1 MSTPPSDWEVVIGL
15 EVHVQLH
22 TRAKVFAS
30 SPWGFGKEPNEQVDP
45 VVLGLP
51 GTLPVVNREAVEKSI
66 LFGLVVGASVPEHCS
81 WDRKN
86 YFYPDNPKNYQ
97 LTQKDFP
104 VVVGG
109 QVEIELPGASRNVM
123 GEHKFIRIHH
133 AHLEEDVGK
142 LSHAG
147 SGSLVDYNRAGVPLL
162 EIVTEP
168 DLRSS
173 AEAEAFL
180 RSLVAML
187 TQAGVADC
195 DMEKGQLRCDCNVSI
210 RRRGAEK
217 LGTRTETKNLNSI
230 SSVRDTVIYE
240 TARQIRELEAGRS
253 ITQETRGWNAE
264 LARGYVLRDK
274 EDAHD
279 YRYFPD
285 PDLLPVV
292 IEESFL
298 GEVRATL
305 PELPPQKRERFQS
318 QFGLSAYDAN
328 VLATSREQAY
338 YFENVAAIGGDA
350 KLAANWVM
358 VELGSLLNK
367 QGLDIDESPVSAELL
382 GGMLQR
388 IKDNT
393 ISGKIAKVVFEA
405 MANGE
410 GSADEIIE
418 KRGLKQVTD
427 TGAISAVLDEMLAVG
442 AEVLAHG
449 GHRDR
454 VAAQQL
460 EVVGDVAGAAAEF
473 AAHARHQEG
482 HVQDVDLVRQDV
494 VLELVLEHHDG
505 VVGQGAADQGGCHRW
520 GPLGAGAGRP
530 PAKSHMLA
538 RRPLQGTG

>member
-1 MSTPPSDWEVVIGL
+1 MSNAPSDWEVVIGL

-285 PDLLPVV
+285 PDIP
-292 IEESFL
+292 
-298 GEVRATL
+298 TL
-305 PELPPQKRERFQS
+305 KI
-318 QFGLSAYDAN
+318 
-328 VLATSREQAY
+328 SRETVARLAKQVPENLYDRQRRYVEKLGLPYTAASVLVNDRALAEW
-338 YFENVAAIGGDA
+338 FEAAVAAHPTNPSGIANLVANDLLRDLAASATAPVSLESCPIKPAQLAGLVKLTDEGVIFKQQAKEVFAEMFTSGRDAAAIVDA
-350 KLAANWVM
+350 K
-358 VELGSLLNK
+358 
-367 QGLDIDESPVSAELL
+367 GLRQNS
-382 GGMLQR
+382 
-388 IKDNT
+388 
-393 ISGKIAKVVFEA
+393 
-405 MANGE
+405 
-410 GSADEIIE
+410 
-418 KRGLKQVTD
+418 D
-427 TGAISAVLDEMLAVG
+427 TGELEKIVQEVIADPAV
-442 AEVLAHG
+442 
-449 GHRDR
+449 
-454 VAAQQL
+454 
-460 EVVGDVAGAAAEF
+460 
-473 AAHARHQEG
+473 
-482 HVQDVDLVRQDV
+482 
-494 VLELVLEHHDG
+494 
-505 VVGQGAADQGGCHRW
+505 
-520 GPLGAGAGRP
+520 
-530 PAKSHMLA
+530 AKSIAEYRAGNEKAINALKGPIMKRTQGKANPVLIDQLLRKFLA
-538 RRPLQGTG
+538 

>member
-30 SPWGFGKEPNEQVDP
+30 SPWGFGQEPNEQVDP

-104 VVVGG
+104 VAVGG

-180 RSLVAML
+180 RSLVAMI

-210 RRRGAEK
+210 RRRGTEK

-264 LARGYVLRDK
+264 LVRGYVLRDK

-285 PDLLPVV
+285 PDIPTLKISRETVTRLSALVPENLYDRQRRYIANLGLPYTAASVLVNDRALAEWFELAVAAHPANPSGIANLVANDLLRDLAASATAPVSLESCLIKPAQLAGLVKLTDEGV
-292 IEESFL
+292 ISKQQAKEVFTEMFTSGRDAAAIVDAKGLRQNSDTGELEKIVQEVIADPAVAKSIAEYRAGNEKAINALKGPIMKRTQGKANPVLIDQLLRKFL
-298 GEVRATL
+298 G
-305 PELPPQKRERFQS
+305 
-318 QFGLSAYDAN
+318 
-328 VLATSREQAY
+328 
-338 YFENVAAIGGDA
+338 
-350 KLAANWVM
+350 
-358 VELGSLLNK
+358 
-367 QGLDIDESPVSAELL
+367 
-382 GGMLQR
+382 
-388 IKDNT
+388 
-393 ISGKIAKVVFEA
+393 
-405 MANGE
+405 
-410 GSADEIIE
+410 
-418 KRGLKQVTD
+418 
-427 TGAISAVLDEMLAVG
+427 
-442 AEVLAHG
+442 
-449 GHRDR
+449 
-454 VAAQQL
+454 
-460 EVVGDVAGAAAEF
+460 
-473 AAHARHQEG
+473 
-482 HVQDVDLVRQDV
+482 
-494 VLELVLEHHDG
+494 
-505 VVGQGAADQGGCHRW
+505 
-520 GPLGAGAGRP
+520 
-530 PAKSHMLA
+530 
-538 RRPLQGTG
+538 

>member
-173 AEAEAFL
+173 SEAEAFL

-195 DMEKGQLRCDCNVSI
+195 DMEKGQLRCDCNVSV
-210 RRRGAEK
+210 RRRGVEK

-285 PDLLPVV
+285 PDIP
-292 IEESFL
+292 
-298 GEVRATL
+298 TL
-305 PELPPQKRERFQS
+305 KI
-318 QFGLSAYDAN
+318 
-328 VLATSREQAY
+328 SRETVSRLAKLVPESLYDRQRRYIDKLGLPYTAASVLVNDRALAEW
-338 YFENVAAIGGDA
+338 FEAAVAAHPTNPSGIANLVANDLLRDLAASAGAIDDSGVTPVSLASCPIKPAQLAGLVKLTDEGVISKQQAKEVFAEMFKSGQDAAAIVDA
-350 KLAANWVM
+350 K
-358 VELGSLLNK
+358 
-367 QGLDIDESPVSAELL
+367 GLRQNS
-382 GGMLQR
+382 
-388 IKDNT
+388 
-393 ISGKIAKVVFEA
+393 
-405 MANGE
+405 
-410 GSADEIIE
+410 
-418 KRGLKQVTD
+418 D
-427 TGAISAVLDEMLAVG
+427 TGELEKIVQEVIADPAV
-442 AEVLAHG
+442 
-449 GHRDR
+449 
-454 VAAQQL
+454 
-460 EVVGDVAGAAAEF
+460 
-473 AAHARHQEG
+473 
-482 HVQDVDLVRQDV
+482 
-494 VLELVLEHHDG
+494 
-505 VVGQGAADQGGCHRW
+505 
-520 GPLGAGAGRP
+520 
-530 PAKSHMLA
+530 AKSIAEYRAGNEKAINALKGPIMKRTQGKANPVLIDQLLRKFLA
-538 RRPLQGTG
+538 

>member
-1 MSTPPSDWEVVIGL
+1 MSHASPDWEVVIGL

-30 SPWGFGKEPNEQVDP
+30 SPWGFGQEPNEQVDP

-51 GTLPVVNREAVEKSI
+51 GTLPVVNREAVEKAI
-66 LFGLVVGASVPEHCS
+66 LFGLVVGAEIPERCA

-123 GEHKFIRIHH
+123 GEHKTIRIHH

-195 DMEKGQLRCDCNVSI
+195 DMEKGQLRCDCNVSV
-210 RRRGAEK
+210 RRPGGP
-217 LGTRTETKNLNSI
+217 LGIRTETKNLNSI
-230 SSVRDTVIYE
+230 SSVRDTVIHE
-240 TARQIRELEAGRS
+240 TARQIRELEAGRA

-285 PDLLPVV
+285 PDIP
-292 IEESFL
+292 
-298 GEVRATL
+298 TL
-305 PELPPQKRERFQS
+305 KI
-318 QFGLSAYDAN
+318 
-328 VLATSREQAY
+328 SRETVARLAKQVPENLYDRQRRYVEKLGLPYTAASVLVNDRALAEW
-338 YFENVAAIGGDA
+338 FEAAVAAHPANPSGIANLVANDLLRD
-350 KLAANWVM
+350 LAA
-358 VELGSLLNK
+358 S
-367 QGLDIDESPVSAELL
+367 
-382 GGMLQR
+382 
-388 IKDNT
+388 
-393 ISGKIAKVVFEA
+393 
-405 MANGE
+405 
-410 GSADEIIE
+410 
-418 KRGLKQVTD
+418 
-427 TGAISAVLDEMLAVG
+427 
-442 AEVLAHG
+442 
-449 GHRDR
+449 
-454 VAAQQL
+454 
-460 EVVGDVAGAAAEF
+460 AGAAGGFDEAAPAPLSLASCLIKPAQLAGLVKLTDEGVISKQQAKEVFAEMF
-473 AAHARHQEG
+473 KTGQDAAAIVDAKGLRQNSDTGELEKIVQE
-482 HVQDVDLVRQDV
+482 VI
-494 VLELVLEHHDG
+494 
-505 VVGQGAADQGGCHRW
+505 AD
-520 GPLGAGAGRP
+520 PAV
-530 PAKSHMLA
+530 AKSIAEYRAGNEKAINALKGPIMK
-538 RRPLQGTG
+538 RTQGKANPGLIDQLLRKALG

>member
-1 MSTPPSDWEVVIGL
+1 MSTSPSDWEVVIGL

-285 PDLLPVV
+285 PDIPTLKISRETVTRL
-292 IEESFL
+292 
-298 GEVRATL
+298 ATL
-305 PELPPQKRERFQS
+305 VPENLYDRQRRYIDKLGLPYTAAS
-318 QFGLSAYDAN
+318 
-328 VLATSREQAY
+328 VLVNDRALAEW
-338 YFENVAAIGGDA
+338 FELAVAAHPTNPSGIANLVANDLLRDLAASATAPVLLSSCLIKPAQLAGLVKLTDDGVISKQQAKEVFTEMFKSGQDAAAIVDA
-350 KLAANWVM
+350 K
-358 VELGSLLNK
+358 
-367 QGLDIDESPVSAELL
+367 GLRQNS
-382 GGMLQR
+382 
-388 IKDNT
+388 
-393 ISGKIAKVVFEA
+393 
-405 MANGE
+405 
-410 GSADEIIE
+410 
-418 KRGLKQVTD
+418 D
-427 TGAISAVLDEMLAVG
+427 TGELEKIVQEVIADPAV
-442 AEVLAHG
+442 
-449 GHRDR
+449 
-454 VAAQQL
+454 
-460 EVVGDVAGAAAEF
+460 
-473 AAHARHQEG
+473 
-482 HVQDVDLVRQDV
+482 
-494 VLELVLEHHDG
+494 
-505 VVGQGAADQGGCHRW
+505 
-520 GPLGAGAGRP
+520 
-530 PAKSHMLA
+530 AKSIAEYRAGNEKAINALKGPIMKRTQGKANPVLIDQLLRKFLA
-538 RRPLQGTG
+538 

>member
-1 MSTPPSDWEVVIGL
+1 MSTPASDWEVVIGL

-180 RSLVAML
+180 RSLIAML

-285 PDLLPVV
+285 PDIP
-292 IEESFL
+292 
-298 GEVRATL
+298 TL
-305 PELPPQKRERFQS
+305 KI
-318 QFGLSAYDAN
+318 
-328 VLATSREQAY
+328 SRETVTRLSTLVPENLYDRQRRYIEKLGLPYTAASVLVNDRALAEW
-338 YFENVAAIGGDA
+338 FELAVAAHPTNPSGIANLVANDLLRDLAASATAPVLLSSCLIKPAQLAGLVKLTDDGVISKQQAKEVFTEMFKSGQDAAAIVDA
-350 KLAANWVM
+350 K
-358 VELGSLLNK
+358 
-367 QGLDIDESPVSAELL
+367 GLRQNS
-382 GGMLQR
+382 
-388 IKDNT
+388 
-393 ISGKIAKVVFEA
+393 
-405 MANGE
+405 
-410 GSADEIIE
+410 
-418 KRGLKQVTD
+418 D
-427 TGAISAVLDEMLAVG
+427 TGELEKIVQEVIADPAV
-442 AEVLAHG
+442 
-449 GHRDR
+449 
-454 VAAQQL
+454 
-460 EVVGDVAGAAAEF
+460 
-473 AAHARHQEG
+473 
-482 HVQDVDLVRQDV
+482 
-494 VLELVLEHHDG
+494 
-505 VVGQGAADQGGCHRW
+505 
-520 GPLGAGAGRP
+520 
-530 PAKSHMLA
+530 AKSIAEYRAGNEKAINALKGPIMKRTQGKANPVLIDQLLRKFLA
-538 RRPLQGTG
+538 

>member
-180 RSLVAML
+180 RSLIAML
-187 TQAGVADC
+187 TQAGVAYC

-285 PDLLPVV
+285 PDIP
-292 IEESFL
+292 
-298 GEVRATL
+298 TL
-305 PELPPQKRERFQS
+305 KI
-318 QFGLSAYDAN
+318 
-328 VLATSREQAY
+328 SRETVTRLSTLVPENLYDRQRRYIEKLGLPYTAASVLVNDRALAEW
-338 YFENVAAIGGDA
+338 FELAVAAHPANPSGIANLVANDLLRDLAASATAPVSLESCLIKPAHLAGLVKLTDDGVISKQQAKEVFTEMFKSGQDAAAIVDA
-350 KLAANWVM
+350 K
-358 VELGSLLNK
+358 
-367 QGLDIDESPVSAELL
+367 GLRQNS
-382 GGMLQR
+382 
-388 IKDNT
+388 
-393 ISGKIAKVVFEA
+393 
-405 MANGE
+405 
-410 GSADEIIE
+410 
-418 KRGLKQVTD
+418 D
-427 TGAISAVLDEMLAVG
+427 TGELEKIVQEVIADPAV
-442 AEVLAHG
+442 
-449 GHRDR
+449 
-454 VAAQQL
+454 
-460 EVVGDVAGAAAEF
+460 
-473 AAHARHQEG
+473 
-482 HVQDVDLVRQDV
+482 
-494 VLELVLEHHDG
+494 
-505 VVGQGAADQGGCHRW
+505 
-520 GPLGAGAGRP
+520 
-530 PAKSHMLA
+530 AKSIAEYRAGNEKAINALKGPIMKRTQGKANPVLIDQLLRKFLA
-538 RRPLQGTG
+538 

>member
-1 MSTPPSDWEVVIGL
+1 MSNVPSDWEVVIGL

-123 GEHKFIRIHH
+123 GEHKIIRIHH

-195 DMEKGQLRCDCNVSI
+195 DMEKGQLRCDCNVSV
-210 RRRGAEK
+210 RRRGVEK

-285 PDLLPVV
+285 PDIPTLKISRETVARLAKLVPENLYDRQRRYVEKFGLPYTAASVLVNDRALAEWFEAAVAAHPTNPSGIANLIANDLLRDLAASAVAAAAPVSLSSCPIKPAQLAGLVKLTDDGV
-292 IEESFL
+292 ISKQQAKEVFTEMFKSGQDAAAIVDAKGVRQNSDTGELEKIVQEVIADPAVAKSIAEYRAGNEKAINALKGPIMKRTQGKANPVLIDQLLRKFL
-298 GEVRATL
+298 G
-305 PELPPQKRERFQS
+305 
-318 QFGLSAYDAN
+318 
-328 VLATSREQAY
+328 
-338 YFENVAAIGGDA
+338 
-350 KLAANWVM
+350 
-358 VELGSLLNK
+358 
-367 QGLDIDESPVSAELL
+367 
-382 GGMLQR
+382 
-388 IKDNT
+388 
-393 ISGKIAKVVFEA
+393 
-405 MANGE
+405 
-410 GSADEIIE
+410 
-418 KRGLKQVTD
+418 
-427 TGAISAVLDEMLAVG
+427 
-442 AEVLAHG
+442 
-449 GHRDR
+449 
-454 VAAQQL
+454 
-460 EVVGDVAGAAAEF
+460 
-473 AAHARHQEG
+473 
-482 HVQDVDLVRQDV
+482 
-494 VLELVLEHHDG
+494 
-505 VVGQGAADQGGCHRW
+505 
-520 GPLGAGAGRP
+520 
-530 PAKSHMLA
+530 
-538 RRPLQGTG
+538 

>member
-1 MSTPPSDWEVVIGL
+1 
-15 EVHVQLH
+15 
-22 TRAKVFAS
+22 
-30 SPWGFGKEPNEQVDP
+30 
-45 VVLGLP
+45 
-51 GTLPVVNREAVEKSI
+51 VVNREAVEKSI

-285 PDLLPVV
+285 PDIPTLKISRETVTRL
-292 IEESFL
+292 
-298 GEVRATL
+298 ATL
-305 PELPPQKRERFQS
+305 VPENLYDRQRRYIDKLGLPYTAAS
-318 QFGLSAYDAN
+318 
-328 VLATSREQAY
+328 VLVNDRALAEW
-338 YFENVAAIGGDA
+338 FELAVAAHPTNPSGIANLVANDLLRDLAASATAPVLLSSCLIKPAQLAGLVKLTDDGVISKQQAKEVFTEMFKSGQDAAAIVDA
-350 KLAANWVM
+350 K
-358 VELGSLLNK
+358 
-367 QGLDIDESPVSAELL
+367 GLRQNS
-382 GGMLQR
+382 
-388 IKDNT
+388 
-393 ISGKIAKVVFEA
+393 
-405 MANGE
+405 
-410 GSADEIIE
+410 
-418 KRGLKQVTD
+418 D
-427 TGAISAVLDEMLAVG
+427 TGELEKIVQEVIADPAV
-442 AEVLAHG
+442 
-449 GHRDR
+449 
-454 VAAQQL
+454 
-460 EVVGDVAGAAAEF
+460 
-473 AAHARHQEG
+473 
-482 HVQDVDLVRQDV
+482 
-494 VLELVLEHHDG
+494 
-505 VVGQGAADQGGCHRW
+505 
-520 GPLGAGAGRP
+520 
-530 PAKSHMLA
+530 AKSIAEYRAGNEKAINALKGPIMKRTQGKANPVLIDQLLRKFLA
-538 RRPLQGTG
+538 

>member
-1 MSTPPSDWEVVIGL
+1 MSNVPSDWEVVIGL

-51 GTLPVVNREAVEKSI
+51 GTLPVVNREAVEKAI
-66 LFGLVVGASVPEHCS
+66 LFGLVVGAEVPERCA

-195 DMEKGQLRCDCNVSI
+195 DMEKGQLRCDCNVSV
-210 RRRGAEK
+210 RRRGDAK

-264 LARGYVLRDK
+264 LTRGYVLRDK

-285 PDLLPVV
+285 PDIPTLKISRDTVTRLAKQVPENLYDRQRRYVDKLGLPYTAASVLV
-292 IEESFL
+292 ND
-298 GEVRATL
+298 RA
-305 PELPPQKRERFQS
+305 
-318 QFGLSAYDAN
+318 
-328 VLATSREQAY
+328 
-338 YFENVAAIGGDA
+338 
-350 KLAANWVM
+350 LAANPSGIANLVAND
-358 VELGSLLNK
+358 LLR
-367 QGLDIDESPVSAELL
+367 D
-382 GGMLQR
+382 
-388 IKDNT
+388 
-393 ISGKIAKVVFEA
+393 
-405 MANGE
+405 
-410 GSADEIIE
+410 
-418 KRGLKQVTD
+418 
-427 TGAISAVLDEMLAVG
+427 LA
-442 AEVLAHG
+442 AS
-449 GHRDR
+449 
-454 VAAQQL
+454 
-460 EVVGDVAGAAAEF
+460 AGAAGAFDE
-473 AAHARHQEG
+473 AAPAPLSLASCPIKPAQLAG
-482 HVQDVDLVRQDV
+482 LVKLTD
-494 VLELVLEHHDG
+494 DG
-505 VVGQGAADQGGCHRW
+505 VISKQQAKEVFAEMFKSGKDAAAIVDAKGLRQNSDTGELEKIVQEVIAD
-520 GPLGAGAGRP
+520 PAV
-530 PAKSHMLA
+530 AKSIAEYRAGNEKAINALKGPIMKRTQGKANPVLIDQLLRKFLA
-538 RRPLQGTG
+538 

>member
-1 MSTPPSDWEVVIGL
+1 MSNVPSDWEVVIGL

-51 GTLPVVNREAVEKSI
+51 GTLPVVNREAVEKPI

-123 GEHKFIRIHH
+123 GEHKIIRIHH

-195 DMEKGQLRCDCNVSI
+195 DMEKGQLRCDCNVSV
-210 RRRGAEK
+210 RRRGVEK

-285 PDLLPVV
+285 PDIP
-292 IEESFL
+292 
-298 GEVRATL
+298 TL
-305 PELPPQKRERFQS
+305 KISRETVARLAKLVPENLYDRQRRYVEK
-318 QFGLSAYDAN
+318 FGLPYTAAS
-328 VLATSREQAY
+328 VLVNDRALAEW
-338 YFENVAAIGGDA
+338 FEAAVAAHPTNPSGIANLIANDLLRD
-350 KLAANWVM
+350 LAA
-358 VELGSLLNK
+358 S
-367 QGLDIDESPVSAELL
+367 
-382 GGMLQR
+382 
-388 IKDNT
+388 
-393 ISGKIAKVVFEA
+393 
-405 MANGE
+405 
-410 GSADEIIE
+410 
-418 KRGLKQVTD
+418 
-427 TGAISAVLDEMLAVG
+427 
-442 AEVLAHG
+442 
-449 GHRDR
+449 
-454 VAAQQL
+454 
-460 EVVGDVAGAAAEF
+460 AGAAAAPVSLSSCPIKPAQLAGLVKLTDDGVISKQQAKEVF
-473 AAHARHQEG
+473 TEMFKSGQDAAAI
-482 HVQDVDLVRQDV
+482 VDAKGVRQNSDTGE
-494 VLELVLEHHDG
+494 LEKIVQE
-505 VVGQGAADQGGCHRW
+505 VIAD
-520 GPLGAGAGRP
+520 PAV
-530 PAKSHMLA
+530 AKSIAEYRAGNEKAINALKGPIMK
-538 RRPLQGTG
+538 RTQGKANPVLIDQLLRKFLG

>member
-1 MSTPPSDWEVVIGL
+1 MSQAPSDWEVVIGL
-15 EVHVQLH
+15 EVHVQLR

-30 SPWGFGKEPNEQVDP
+30 SPWGFGQEPNAQVDP

-51 GTLPVVNREAVEKSI
+51 GTLPVVNREAVEKAV
-66 LFGLVVGASVPEHCS
+66 LFGLVVGAEIPERCA

-109 QVEIELPGASRNVM
+109 RVEIELPGPSRNVM
-123 GEHKFIRIHH
+123 GEHKSVRIHH

-147 SGSLVDYNRAGVPLL
+147 GGSLVDYNRAGVPLL

-168 DLRSS
+168 DLRSA

-195 DMEKGQLRCDCNVSI
+195 DMEKGQLRCDCNVSV
-210 RRRGAEK
+210 RRRGDAR

-240 TARQIRELEAGRS
+240 AARQIRELEAGRS

-285 PDLLPVV
+285 PDIPALRISRETVARLAKQVPENLYDRQRRYVEKLGLPYTAASVLVADRALAEWFEAAVAAHPANPSGVANLVANDLL
-292 IEESFL
+292 
-298 GEVRATL
+298 RD
-305 PELPPQKRERFQS
+305 
-318 QFGLSAYDAN
+318 LSAA
-328 VLATSREQAY
+328 VPPIPLSACPIRPASLAGLVKLTDEGVISKQQAKEV
-338 YFENVAAIGGDA
+338 FAEMFSTGQEAAAIVDA
-350 KLAANWVM
+350 K
-358 VELGSLLNK
+358 
-367 QGLDIDESPVSAELL
+367 GLRQNS
-382 GGMLQR
+382 
-388 IKDNT
+388 
-393 ISGKIAKVVFEA
+393 
-405 MANGE
+405 
-410 GSADEIIE
+410 
-418 KRGLKQVTD
+418 D
-427 TGAISAVLDEMLAVG
+427 TGELEKII
-442 AEVLAHG
+442 
-449 GHRDR
+449 R
-454 VAAQQL
+454 
-460 EVVGDVAGAAAEF
+460 EVV
-473 AAHARHQEG
+473 
-482 HVQDVDLVRQDV
+482 
-494 VLELVLEHHDG
+494 
-505 VVGQGAADQGGCHRW
+505 AD
-520 GPLGAGAGRP
+520 PSV
-530 PAKSHMLA
+530 AKSIAEYRAGNEKAINALKGPIMKRTQGKANPGLVDQLL
-538 RRPLQGTG
+538 RRILG

>member
-1 MSTPPSDWEVVIGL
+1 MSTVPSDWEVVIGL
-15 EVHVQLH
+15 EVHVQLR

-66 LFGLVVGASVPEHCS
+66 LFGLVVGAEIPERCA

-123 GEHKFIRIHH
+123 GEHKFVRIHH

-168 DLRSS
+168 DLRSA

-180 RSLVAML
+180 RSLVALL

-210 RRRGAEK
+210 RRRGAAK

-230 SSVRDTVIYE
+230 SSVRDTVIHE
-240 TARQIRELEAGRS
+240 TARQVRELEAGRP

-264 LARGYVLRDK
+264 SARGYVLRDK

-285 PDLLPVV
+285 PDIP
-292 IEESFL
+292 
-298 GEVRATL
+298 TL
-305 PELPPQKRERFQS
+305 RI
-318 QFGLSAYDAN
+318 
-328 VLATSREQAY
+328 SRETVARLAKLVPESLFDRQRRYVDQLGLPYTAASVLVNDRALAEW
-338 YFENVAAIGGDA
+338 FEAAVAAHPANPAGIANLVANDLLRDLAAAAGGVTLAACPIRPAQLAGLVKLTDAGVISKQQAKEVFAEMFKSGQDAAAIVDA
-350 KLAANWVM
+350 KGLRQNSDTD
-358 VELGSLLNK
+358 EL
-367 QGLDIDESPVSAELL
+367 E
-382 GGMLQR
+382 R
-388 IKDNT
+388 IVREV
-393 ISGKIAKVVFEA
+393 IA
-405 MANGE
+405 
-410 GSADEIIE
+410 DP
-418 KRGLKQVTD
+418 
-427 TGAISAVLDEMLAVG
+427 AV
-442 AEVLAHG
+442 
-449 GHRDR
+449 
-454 VAAQQL
+454 
-460 EVVGDVAGAAAEF
+460 
-473 AAHARHQEG
+473 
-482 HVQDVDLVRQDV
+482 
-494 VLELVLEHHDG
+494 
-505 VVGQGAADQGGCHRW
+505 
-520 GPLGAGAGRP
+520 
-530 PAKSHMLA
+530 AKSVAEYRAGNEKAINALKGPIMKRTQGKANPALIDQLLRRFLA
-538 RRPLQGTG
+538 

>member
-1 MSTPPSDWEVVIGL
+1 MSNVPSDWEVVIGL

-66 LFGLVVGASVPEHCS
+66 LFGLVVGASVPEYCS

-123 GEHKFIRIHH
+123 GEHKIIRIHH

-195 DMEKGQLRCDCNVSI
+195 DMEKGQLRCDCNVSV
-210 RRRGAEK
+210 RRRGVEK

-285 PDLLPVV
+285 PDIPTLKISRETVARLAKLVPENLYDRQRRYVEKFGLPYTAASVLVNDRALAEWFEAAVAAHPSNPSGIANLIANDLLRDLAASAVAAAAPVSLSSCPIKPAQLAGLVKLTDDGV
-292 IEESFL
+292 ISKQQAKEVFTEMFKSGQDAAAIVDAKGLRQNSDTGELEKIVQEVIADPAVAKSIAEYRAGNEKAINALKGPIMKRTQGKANPVLIDQLLRKFL
-298 GEVRATL
+298 G
-305 PELPPQKRERFQS
+305 
-318 QFGLSAYDAN
+318 
-328 VLATSREQAY
+328 
-338 YFENVAAIGGDA
+338 
-350 KLAANWVM
+350 
-358 VELGSLLNK
+358 
-367 QGLDIDESPVSAELL
+367 
-382 GGMLQR
+382 
-388 IKDNT
+388 
-393 ISGKIAKVVFEA
+393 
-405 MANGE
+405 
-410 GSADEIIE
+410 
-418 KRGLKQVTD
+418 
-427 TGAISAVLDEMLAVG
+427 
-442 AEVLAHG
+442 
-449 GHRDR
+449 
-454 VAAQQL
+454 
-460 EVVGDVAGAAAEF
+460 
-473 AAHARHQEG
+473 
-482 HVQDVDLVRQDV
+482 
-494 VLELVLEHHDG
+494 
-505 VVGQGAADQGGCHRW
+505 
-520 GPLGAGAGRP
+520 
-530 PAKSHMLA
+530 
-538 RRPLQGTG
+538 

>member
-173 AEAEAFL
+173 SEAEAFL

-285 PDLLPVV
+285 PDIP
-292 IEESFL
+292 
-298 GEVRATL
+298 TL
-305 PELPPQKRERFQS
+305 KI
-318 QFGLSAYDAN
+318 
-328 VLATSREQAY
+328 SRETVSRLAKLVPESLYDRQRRYIDKLGLPYTAASVLVNDRALAEW
-338 YFENVAAIGGDA
+338 FEAAVAAHPTNPSGIANLVANDLLRDLAASAGAIDDSGITPVSLASCLIKPAQLAGLVKLTDDGVISKQQAKEVFAEMFKTGQDAAAIVDA
-350 KLAANWVM
+350 K
-358 VELGSLLNK
+358 
-367 QGLDIDESPVSAELL
+367 GLRQNS
-382 GGMLQR
+382 
-388 IKDNT
+388 
-393 ISGKIAKVVFEA
+393 
-405 MANGE
+405 
-410 GSADEIIE
+410 
-418 KRGLKQVTD
+418 D
-427 TGAISAVLDEMLAVG
+427 TGELEKIVQEVIADPAV
-442 AEVLAHG
+442 
-449 GHRDR
+449 
-454 VAAQQL
+454 
-460 EVVGDVAGAAAEF
+460 
-473 AAHARHQEG
+473 
-482 HVQDVDLVRQDV
+482 
-494 VLELVLEHHDG
+494 
-505 VVGQGAADQGGCHRW
+505 
-520 GPLGAGAGRP
+520 
-530 PAKSHMLA
+530 AKSIAEYRAGNEKAINALKGPIMKRTQGKANPVLIDQLLRKFLA
-538 RRPLQGTG
+538 

>member
-66 LFGLVVGASVPEHCS
+66 LFGLVVGASVPERCA

-285 PDLLPVV
+285 PDIPTLKISRETVARLAKQVPENLYDRQRRYIDKLGLPYTAASVLVNDRALAEWFELAVAAHPTNPSGIANLVANDLLRDLAASAGALDDSGITPVSLASCPIKPAQLAGLVKLTDDGV
-292 IEESFL
+292 ISKQQAKEVFAEMFKSGQDAAAIVDAKGLRQNSDTGELEKIVQEVIADSSVAKSIAEYRAGNEKAINALKGPIMKRTQGKANPVLIDQLLRKFL
-298 GEVRATL
+298 G
-305 PELPPQKRERFQS
+305 
-318 QFGLSAYDAN
+318 
-328 VLATSREQAY
+328 
-338 YFENVAAIGGDA
+338 
-350 KLAANWVM
+350 
-358 VELGSLLNK
+358 
-367 QGLDIDESPVSAELL
+367 
-382 GGMLQR
+382 
-388 IKDNT
+388 
-393 ISGKIAKVVFEA
+393 
-405 MANGE
+405 
-410 GSADEIIE
+410 
-418 KRGLKQVTD
+418 
-427 TGAISAVLDEMLAVG
+427 
-442 AEVLAHG
+442 
-449 GHRDR
+449 
-454 VAAQQL
+454 
-460 EVVGDVAGAAAEF
+460 
-473 AAHARHQEG
+473 
-482 HVQDVDLVRQDV
+482 
-494 VLELVLEHHDG
+494 
-505 VVGQGAADQGGCHRW
+505 
-520 GPLGAGAGRP
+520 
-530 PAKSHMLA
+530 
-538 RRPLQGTG
+538 

>member
-285 PDLLPVV
+285 PDIPTLKISRETVARLAKQVPENLYDRQRRYIDKLGLPYTAASVLVNDRALAEWFELAVAAHPTNPSGIANLVANDLLRDLAASAGALDDSGITPVSLASCPIKPAQLAGLVKLTDDGV
-292 IEESFL
+292 ISKQQAKEVFAEMFKSGQDAAAIVDAKGLRQNSDTGELEKIVQEVIADSSVAKSIAEYRAGNEKAINALKGPIMKRTQGKANPVLIDQLLRKFL
-298 GEVRATL
+298 G
-305 PELPPQKRERFQS
+305 
-318 QFGLSAYDAN
+318 
-328 VLATSREQAY
+328 
-338 YFENVAAIGGDA
+338 
-350 KLAANWVM
+350 
-358 VELGSLLNK
+358 
-367 QGLDIDESPVSAELL
+367 
-382 GGMLQR
+382 
-388 IKDNT
+388 
-393 ISGKIAKVVFEA
+393 
-405 MANGE
+405 
-410 GSADEIIE
+410 
-418 KRGLKQVTD
+418 
-427 TGAISAVLDEMLAVG
+427 
-442 AEVLAHG
+442 
-449 GHRDR
+449 
-454 VAAQQL
+454 
-460 EVVGDVAGAAAEF
+460 
-473 AAHARHQEG
+473 
-482 HVQDVDLVRQDV
+482 
-494 VLELVLEHHDG
+494 
-505 VVGQGAADQGGCHRW
+505 
-520 GPLGAGAGRP
+520 
-530 PAKSHMLA
+530 
-538 RRPLQGTG
+538 

>member
-1 MSTPPSDWEVVIGL
+1 MSTVPSDWEVVIGL
-15 EVHVQLH
+15 EVHVQLR

-66 LFGLVVGASVPEHCS
+66 LFGLVVGAEIPERCA

-123 GEHKFIRIHH
+123 GEHKFVRIHH

-168 DLRSS
+168 DLRSA

-180 RSLVAML
+180 RSLVALL

-210 RRRGAEK
+210 RRRGAAK

-230 SSVRDTVIYE
+230 SSVRDTVIHE
-240 TARQIRELEAGRS
+240 TARQVRELEAGRP

-264 LARGYVLRDK
+264 SARGYVLRDK

-285 PDLLPVV
+285 PDIP
-292 IEESFL
+292 
-298 GEVRATL
+298 TL
-305 PELPPQKRERFQS
+305 RI
-318 QFGLSAYDAN
+318 
-328 VLATSREQAY
+328 SRETVARLAKLVPESLFDRQRRYVDQLGLPYTAASVLVNDRALAEW
-338 YFENVAAIGGDA
+338 FEAAVAAHPANPAGIANLVANDLLRDLAASAGGVTLAACPIRPAQLAGLVKLTDAGVISKQQAKEVFAEMFKSGQDAAAIVDA
-350 KLAANWVM
+350 KGLRQNSDTD
-358 VELGSLLNK
+358 EL
-367 QGLDIDESPVSAELL
+367 E
-382 GGMLQR
+382 R
-388 IKDNT
+388 IVREV
-393 ISGKIAKVVFEA
+393 IA
-405 MANGE
+405 
-410 GSADEIIE
+410 DP
-418 KRGLKQVTD
+418 
-427 TGAISAVLDEMLAVG
+427 AV
-442 AEVLAHG
+442 
-449 GHRDR
+449 
-454 VAAQQL
+454 
-460 EVVGDVAGAAAEF
+460 
-473 AAHARHQEG
+473 
-482 HVQDVDLVRQDV
+482 
-494 VLELVLEHHDG
+494 
-505 VVGQGAADQGGCHRW
+505 
-520 GPLGAGAGRP
+520 
-530 PAKSHMLA
+530 AKSVAEYRAGNEKAINALKGPIMKRTQGKANPALIDQLLRRFLA
-538 RRPLQGTG
+538 

>member
-195 DMEKGQLRCDCNVSI
+195 DMEKGQLRCDCNVSV
-210 RRRGAEK
+210 RRRGVEK

-285 PDLLPVV
+285 PDIP
-292 IEESFL
+292 
-298 GEVRATL
+298 TL
-305 PELPPQKRERFQS
+305 KI
-318 QFGLSAYDAN
+318 
-328 VLATSREQAY
+328 SRETVSRLAKLVPESLYDRQRRYIDKLGLPYTAASVLVNDRALAEW
-338 YFENVAAIGGDA
+338 FELAVAAHPTNPSGIANLVANDLLRDLAASAGAIDDSGITPVSLASCLIKPAQLAGLVKLTDDGVISKQQAKEVFAEMFKSGQDAAAIVDA
-350 KLAANWVM
+350 K
-358 VELGSLLNK
+358 
-367 QGLDIDESPVSAELL
+367 GLRQNS
-382 GGMLQR
+382 
-388 IKDNT
+388 
-393 ISGKIAKVVFEA
+393 
-405 MANGE
+405 
-410 GSADEIIE
+410 
-418 KRGLKQVTD
+418 D
-427 TGAISAVLDEMLAVG
+427 TGELEKIVQEVIADPAV
-442 AEVLAHG
+442 
-449 GHRDR
+449 
-454 VAAQQL
+454 
-460 EVVGDVAGAAAEF
+460 
-473 AAHARHQEG
+473 
-482 HVQDVDLVRQDV
+482 
-494 VLELVLEHHDG
+494 
-505 VVGQGAADQGGCHRW
+505 
-520 GPLGAGAGRP
+520 
-530 PAKSHMLA
+530 AKSIAEYRAGNEKAINALKGPIMKRTQGKANPVLIDQLLRKFLA
-538 RRPLQGTG
+538 